1 MQWITS
7 TQAMGDGWTPR
18 QRAIS
23 LYRKPPIRRNSVR
36 ISHNIWSFPQDLWVS
51 TWVPLFS
58 QKTPLLGF
66 LLSINHVKRLIHP
79 LCRNLNT
86 SRRLLAVNNLYLITN
101 LFWWNHLLI
110 CLLLASLSNACKK
123 GGTTIWSLLHF
134 WHLQISDRIH
144 EWCKNIET
152 SLRHYMCPS
161 RLKETNVE

>member
-1 MQWITS
+1 
-7 TQAMGDGWTPR
+7 MGDGWTPR
-18 QRAIS
+18 QQAVS

-51 TWVPLFS
+51 SWVPLFS

-110 CLLLASLSNACKK
+110 CLLLASISNACKK
-123 GGTTIWSLLHF
+123 RGHDNLKLTTLLAF
-134 WHLQISDRIH
+134 TNFRSNSWMMQ
-144 EWCKNIET
+144 EYWNI
-152 SLRHYMCPS
+152 PS
-161 RLKETNVE
+161 TLYVPFQAQRNQC